1 MAVTNTPEMKA
12 CPFCGCET
20 VRQFHPFEQRGY
32 IIDCN
37 RCNGGF
43 HNIPKDQAVER
54 WNTRAP
60 SRPADQVPDK
70 VFNDCEDGNEPTEY
84 VRADLSRPP
93 ADQVPDMVER
103 VARALC
109 YEDGPQGCGCNGE
122 CKSDPFPPDDIFMR
136 YARAA
141 IAAIPPAGGVEE
153 SEVARLKVKLLSVAT
168 ERDRLEKLFEEITE
182 LRATLNGSA
191 GK

>member
-1 MAVTNTPEMKA
+1 MAVTNTPGMKA

-70 VFNDCEDGNEPTEY
+70 VFDDCEDGNEPTEY
-84 VRADLSRPP
+84 VRADLIQQQQATIERLSAEKVEIAEQAAQIAENWQSSLRPGNEHRLHGHHE
-93 ADQVPDMVER
+93 AAHEIAHAIRNTFGKEASDVR
-103 VARALC
+103 ARE
-109 YEDGPQGCGCNGE
+109 EDRG
-122 CKSDPFPPDDIFMR
+122 
-136 YARAA
+136 
-141 IAAIPPAGGVEE
+141 
-153 SEVARLKVKLLSVAT
+153 
-168 ERDRLEKLFEEITE
+168 
-182 LRATLNGSA
+182 
-191 GK
+191 